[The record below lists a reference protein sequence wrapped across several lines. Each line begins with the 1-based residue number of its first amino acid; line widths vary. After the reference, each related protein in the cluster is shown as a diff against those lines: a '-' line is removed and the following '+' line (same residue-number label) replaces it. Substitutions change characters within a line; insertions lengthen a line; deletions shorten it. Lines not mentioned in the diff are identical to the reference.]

1 MSRFTSV
8 VPKYPVTRGS
18 VTLSCSLEVSLATAK
33 QNPVTV
39 TITGPATDTNNS
51 VQKNRCLWCLV
62 SYQITKPWRMVY
74 CIV

>member
-1 MSRFTSV
+1 MFRFTSV

-18 VTLSCSLEVSLATAK
+18 VTLSCSLEVSLAQAK

-51 VQKNRCLWCLV
+51 VQENRCL
-62 SYQITKPWRMVY
+62 
-74 CIV
+74 

>member
-1 MSRFTSV
+1 MNPATVFRFTSV

-18 VTLSCSLEVSLATAK
+18 VTLSCSLEVSLAQAK

-51 VQKNRCLWCLV
+51 VQENRCLECLV
-62 SYQITKPWRMVY
+62 SQNLGLLY
-74 CIV
+74 

>member
-51 VQKNRCLWCLV
+51 VQENRCFGVLSLTRSQNLV
-62 SYQITKPWRMVY
+62 EVDVQL
-74 CIV
+74 